1 VRENKRS
8 RFGIAFA
15 LARQLGKGPLS
26 FEGGERMGTFS
37 FPSYLGRSAQSLF
50 GSQKFSLKK
59 RVFLVFAALVCFIA
73 SGTLYLVIK
82 QNQTS
87 YRNAQVA
94 DASRRQTLLGSEL
107 LDALSEIDQRARLGE
122 ATTWEVRRFREL
134 MQNYTGEFK
143 DSHEAQ
149 EMLSRLDIRFQTYIH
164 ALSGADPIRGTD
176 QSRTLLRTYYQDV
189 ANTVNGL
196 IELNANSTFKTLH
209 EINLSQENASRTAL
223 YFLAM
228 FILLCVVAGCLIF
241 AVVTRPLN
249 SLVNFLDRVNVE
261 DDLPGELPQLDSHA
275 PETALVAKSFEQ
287 LLQRLRGYRA
297 LNVRRLLI
305 EKRRADIIAA
315 SITDGIFLLRG
326 DEILYVNPI
335 AQRMLECNRVGKS
348 SGPGGGPISNGGM
361 APVGMSLRSLA
372 EATSHAQ
379 GQVQIDS
386 QNSSQNSEDD
396 RSNRCARAILASITQ
411 TMPVEMEVE
420 ERDRK
425 SYYLIQAYPISY
437 DLIEQ
442 IEHSVKGPL
451 EQILDRF
458 QANTI
463 VVAQDVTLVRE
474 SQEAKGHFLATLSHE
489 IKTPVTSL
497 TMATRLLSKMIQEI
511 PNPTHRNLI
520 LTCVEDVDRLRRL
533 LDDLLTIS
541 RFDLMI
547 QKLEFQN
554 IDLVK
559 LLKNSVQ
566 SFQVQARQRDIALT
580 FAAQGKD
587 ENERFVKNLMI
598 PMDPSKIA
606 WAISNLLTNALRH
619 TPRGG
624 AVEARL
630 IHSSD
635 DWVEIRVKDS
645 GPGIELKRQSRIFDK
660 FSSFYDI
667 RVARSG
673 STGAGLSI
681 AREIVTAHG
690 GRIWVSSEPGQ
701 GAEFGFTLPIKRK
714 MSETLPKS
722 EASQSKPVAGS
733 LPSPGDSTQSN
744 ESHNLKSSA
753 VASEAVAV
761 DSVQEV
767 SMSLVKKGASS
778 GASACG

>member
-1 VRENKRS
+1 
-8 RFGIAFA
+8 
-15 LARQLGKGPLS
+15 
-26 FEGGERMGTFS
+26 MGTFS
-37 FPSYLGRSAQSLF
+37 FPSYLRRSAQGLF
-50 GSQKFSLKK
+50 GGQKFSLKR
-59 RVFLVFAALVCFIA
+59 RVVLVFVALVCFIA

-87 YRNAQVA
+87 LRNAEVA

-134 MQNYTGEFK
+134 LKNYSGEFK
-143 DSHEAQ
+143 DSIDAQ
-149 EMLSRLDIRFQTYIH
+149 EMLSRLDIRFQTYLH
-164 ALSGADPIRGTD
+164 ALSGADPIRGND

-223 YFLAM
+223 YFLAI
-228 FILLCVVAGCLIF
+228 FILLSVFAGYLVI

-261 DDLPGELPQLDSHA
+261 DDLPGELPQLESRA

-335 AQRMLECNRVGKS
+335 AQRMLESNRGRKS
-348 SGPGGGPISNGGM
+348 NGPHNGPGI

-372 EATSHAQ
+372 EAP
-379 GQVQIDS
+379 IDKES
-386 QNSSQNSEDD
+386 DAEGDD

-411 TMPVEMEVE
+411 TMPVEMEIE

-497 TMATRLLSKMIQEI
+497 TMATRLLSKMIHEI

-547 QKLEFQN
+547 QHLEFQN

-566 SFQVQARQRDIALT
+566 SFQVQARQRDISLT
-580 FAAQGKD
+580 FTAHGRSD
-587 ENERFVKNLMI
+587 GERIAKNLMI

-606 WAISNLLTNALRH
+606 WAVSNLLTNALRH

-635 DWVEIRVKDS
+635 EWVEIRVKDS

-714 MSETLPKS
+714 MSEALPKS
-722 EASQSKPVAGS
+722 EASQGKTVAGPMVSSGDGAQSAESQNLKPTAHAADSSGPVAVM
-733 LPSPGDSTQSN
+733 DQ
-744 ESHNLKSSA
+744 
-753 VASEAVAV
+753 
-761 DSVQEV
+761 VQEV

>member
-1 VRENKRS
+1 
-8 RFGIAFA
+8 
-15 LARQLGKGPLS
+15 
-26 FEGGERMGTFS
+26 MGTFS
-37 FPSYLGRSAQSLF
+37 LPSYLRRSAQNLF
-50 GSQKFSLKK
+50 GSQNFSLKR
-59 RVFLVFAALVCFIA
+59 RVFLVFATLVCFIA

-87 YRNAQVA
+87 VRNAQVA

-122 ATTWEVRRFREL
+122 ATTWEVRRFRDL

-143 DSHEAQ
+143 ESREAQ

-164 ALSGADPIRGTD
+164 ALAGADPVRGTD
-176 QSRTLLRTYYQDV
+176 QSRALLRTYYQDV

-223 YFLAM
+223 YFLAI

-261 DDLPGELPQLDSHA
+261 DDLPGELPQLETQA

-335 AQRMLECNRVGKS
+335 AQRMLECNRGGKGVGPQ
-348 SGPGGGPISNGGM
+348 SGPGM

-372 EATSHAQ
+372 EAPSQKNYKNGT
-379 GQVQIDS
+379 DS
-386 QNSSQNSEDD
+386 ADALSQSDTDDD
-396 RSNRCARAILASITQ
+396 RSNRCARAILSSITQ

-566 SFQVQARQRDIALT
+566 SFQVQARQRDIALS

-587 ENERFVKNLMI
+587 ESERIVKNLMI

-645 GPGIELKRQSRIFDK
+645 GPGIELKRQSKIFDK

-714 MSETLPKS
+714 MSESLPKS
-722 EASQSKPVAGS
+722 EASRAKPIADS
-733 LPSPGDSTQSN
+733 LPLAGDGTQSS
-744 ESHNLKSSA
+744 ESLNSGSPA
-753 VASEAVAV
+753 VAPESVAV

>member
-1 VRENKRS
+1 MVTFSLPSIIRRP
-8 RFGIAFA
+8 
-15 LARQLGKGPLS
+15 ARQFKGGLS
-26 FEGGERMGTFS
+26 I
-37 FPSYLGRSAQSLF
+37 
-50 GSQKFSLKK
+50 SLKK
-59 RVFLVFAALVCFIA
+59 RVIFVFAALICFIA
-73 SGTLYLVIK
+73 VGTTYLVIK
-82 QNQTS
+82 QGQS
-87 YRNAQVA
+87 SARNAQVA
-94 DASRRQTLLGSEL
+94 DASRRQMLLGSEI

-134 MQNYTGEFK
+134 MQNYSGEFK
-143 DSHEAQ
+143 DSRDA
-149 EMLSRLDIRFQTYIH
+149 LDLLTRLDVRFQTYVH
-164 ALSGADPIRGTD
+164 ALSGADPLHGNDR
-176 QSRTLLRTYYQDV
+176 SRSLLRTYYQDV

-209 EINLSQENASRTAL
+209 EINLSQEKTSTTAL
-223 YFLAM
+223 YFLAG
-228 FILLCVVAGCLIF
+228 FILLCIFAGYLVL

-261 DDLPGELPQLDSHA
+261 DDLPGELPQLESQA

-335 AQRMLECNRVGKS
+335 AQRMLESNRGSRANWPS
-348 SGPGGGPISNGGM
+348 SGSGM
-361 APVGMSLRSLA
+361 APVGLSLRALA
-372 EATSHAQ
+372 ETAPKKSAS
-379 GQVQIDS
+379 GAA
-386 QNSSQNSEDD
+386 SSTDAHDD

-411 TMPVEMEVE
+411 TMPVEMEIE

-497 TMATRLLSKMIQEI
+497 TMATRLLSKMINEI
-511 PNPTHRNLI
+511 PNPSHRNLI

-547 QKLEFQN
+547 QQLEFQN

-580 FAAQGKD
+580 FMAQGR
-587 ENERFVKNLMI
+587 NEGERISKNLMI
-598 PMDPSKIA
+598 SMDPSKIA
-606 WAISNLLTNALRH
+606 WAVSNLLTNALRH

-624 AVEARL
+624 TVEARL
-630 IHSSD
+630 IHTSD
-635 DWVEIRVKDS
+635 DWVEVRVKDS

-701 GAEFGFTLPIKRK
+701 GAEFGFTLPLKRK
-714 MSETLPKS
+714 LSEPSPKVEANANQANAGEEKTGHS
-722 EASQSKPVAGS
+722 DTPGKVTAQALATEASPAG
-733 LPSPGDSTQSN
+733 QN
-744 ESHNLKSSA
+744 
-753 VASEAVAV
+753 
-761 DSVQEV
+761 QEV
-767 SMSLVKKGASS
+767 SMSQVKKGASS

>member
-1 VRENKRS
+1 MV
-8 RFGIAFA
+8 
-15 LARQLGKGPLS
+15 
-26 FEGGERMGTFS
+26 TFS
-37 FPSYLGRSAQSLF
+37 LPSILRRSAQGIAS
-50 GSQKFSLKK
+50 GRSFSLKK
-59 RVFLVFAALVCFIA
+59 RVIVVFAAFTCFIA
-73 SGTLYLVIK
+73 TGTIYLVIK
-82 QNQTS
+82 QGQASALNS
-87 YRNAQVA
+87 KVA
-94 DASRRQTLLGSEL
+94 DASRRQMLLGSEI

-122 ATTWEVRRFREL
+122 ATTWEVHRFHEL
-134 MQNYTGEFK
+134 MQNYRGEFK
-143 DSHEAQ
+143 DSPDAQ
-149 EMLSRLDIRFQTYIH
+149 ELFTRLDVRFQTYVH
-164 ALSGADPIRGTD
+164 ALAGADPYRSND
-176 QSRTLLRTYYQDV
+176 RTRSLIRTYYQEV

-196 IELNANSTFKTLH
+196 IELNANSTFKKLH
-209 EINLSQENASRTAL
+209 EINLSQETTGTTAL
-223 YFLAM
+223 YFLAG
-228 FILLCVVAGCLIF
+228 FILLSVFAGYLVLV
-241 AVVTRPLN
+241 VVTRPLN
-249 SLVNFLDRVNVE
+249 SLVQFLDRVNVE
-261 DDLPGELPQLDSHA
+261 DDLPDVLPQLESQA

-335 AQRMLECNRVGKS
+335 AQRMLENNRGDRIVGPT
-348 SGPGGGPISNGGM
+348 SGPGM
-361 APVGMSLRSLA
+361 APVGMSLSALA
-372 EATSHAQ
+372 EAAPKRDELKKQ
-379 GQVQIDS
+379 KP
-386 QNSSQNSEDD
+386 EDD

-411 TMPVEMEVE
+411 TMPVEMEIE
-420 ERDRK
+420 DRDRK

-442 IEHSVKGPL
+442 VEHSVKGPL
-451 EQILDRF
+451 EQVLDRF

-497 TMATRLLSKMIQEI
+497 TMATRLLSKMLHEI
-511 PNPTHRNLI
+511 PNPSHRNLV
-520 LTCVEDVDRLRRL
+520 LTCVEDVDRLRGL

-547 QKLEFQN
+547 QQLEFQN
-554 IDLVK
+554 IDLIK

-580 FAAQGKD
+580 FKALGK
-587 ENERFVKNLMI
+587 NEGDRVPKSLMVS
-598 PMDPSKIA
+598 MDPSKIA
-606 WAISNLLTNALRH
+606 WGISNLLTNALRH

-624 AVEARL
+624 TVEARL
-630 IHSSD
+630 IHTSD
-635 DWVEIRVKDS
+635 EWVEVRVKDS
-645 GPGIELKRQSRIFDK
+645 GPGIEFKRQSRIFDK

-681 AREIVTAHG
+681 AREIVTTHG

-701 GAEFGFTLPIKRK
+701 GAEFGFTLPLKRK
-714 MSETLPKS
+714 LSEPAPAKS
-722 EASQSKPVAGS
+722 VANQVKPDAGNERGMRADFPVELTAEALVLEASAEG
-733 LPSPGDSTQSN
+733 PSQGVST
-744 ESHNLKSSA
+744 
-753 VASEAVAV
+753 
-761 DSVQEV
+761 
-767 SMSLVKKGASS
+767 SLVKKGASS

>member
-1 VRENKRS
+1 
-8 RFGIAFA
+8 
-15 LARQLGKGPLS
+15 
-26 FEGGERMGTFS
+26 MGTFS
-37 FPSYLGRSAQSLF
+37 FPSSLRRSAQNLF
-50 GSQKFSLKK
+50 GSQSFSLKR
-59 RVFLVFAALVCFIA
+59 RVFLVFAALVCLIA

-87 YRNAQVA
+87 IRNAQVA

-107 LDALSEIDQRARLGE
+107 LDGLSEIDQRARLGE

-134 MQNYTGEFK
+134 MQNYAGEFK

-149 EMLSRLDIRFQTYIH
+149 DMLSRLDIRFQTYIH

-176 QSRTLLRTYYQDV
+176 QSRALLRTYYQDV

-223 YFLAM
+223 YFLAI
-228 FILLCVVAGCLIF
+228 FILLCVVAGWLIF

-261 DDLPGELPQLDSHA
+261 DDLPGELPQLESQA

-335 AQRMLECNRVGKS
+335 AQRMLESNRGGKNVGPQ
-348 SGPGGGPISNGGM
+348 SGAISNVGM

-372 EATSHAQ
+372 EAPSH
-379 GQVQIDS
+379 VQS
-386 QNSSQNSEDD
+386 QSESGLSDPEDD

-566 SFQVQARQRDIALT
+566 SFQVQARQRDITLT

-587 ENERFVKNLMI
+587 ENERIVKNLMI
-598 PMDPSKIA
+598 SMDPSKVA

-635 DWVEIRVKDS
+635 EWVEVRVKDS
-645 GPGIELKRQSRIFDK
+645 GPGIELKRQSKIFDK

-714 MSETLPKS
+714 MSESLPKS
-722 EASQSKPVAGS
+722 EASQSQS
-733 LPSPGDSTQSN
+733 PSKSN
-744 ESHNLKSSA
+744 ESLGLKSPA
-753 VASEAVAV
+753 EAPEPVAV

>member
-1 VRENKRS
+1 
-8 RFGIAFA
+8 
-15 LARQLGKGPLS
+15 
-26 FEGGERMGTFS
+26 MGTFS
-37 FPSYLGRSAQSLF
+37 FPSTLRRLEQSIAGGRN
-50 GSQKFSLKK
+50 FSIKK
-59 RVFLVFAALVCFIA
+59 RVIVVFAALICFIA
-73 SGTLYLVIK
+73 SGTIYLVIK
-82 QNQTS
+82 QGQAS
-87 YRNAQVA
+87 IQNAQVA
-94 DASRRQTLLGSEL
+94 DASRRQMLLGSEV
-107 LDALSEIDQRARLGE
+107 LDALSAIDQRARLGE
-122 ATTWEVRRFREL
+122 ATTWEVHRFQEL
-134 MQNYTGEFK
+134 MEAYSSELR
-143 DSHEAQ
+143 DSHDAQ
-149 EMLSRLDIRFQTYIH
+149 ELLSRLDVRFQTYVH
-164 ALSGADPIRGTD
+164 ALSGADPIRGD
-176 QSRTLLRTYYQDV
+176 DLSRSLLRTYYQDV

-196 IELNANSTFKTLH
+196 IEFNANSTFKTLH
-209 EINLSQENASRTAL
+209 EINLSQESTSATAL
-223 YFLAM
+223 YFLAG
-228 FILLCVVAGCLIF
+228 FIFLCIFAGYLVL
-241 AVVTRPLN
+241 AVVTRPLT

-261 DDLPGELPQLDSHA
+261 DDLPGELPQLESQA

-287 LLQRLRGYRA
+287 LIQRLRGYRA

-326 DEILYVNPI
+326 DEILYVNPV
-335 AQRMLECNRVGKS
+335 AQRMLENNRGS
-348 SGPGGGPISNGGM
+348 RIAGPSGGPGM
-361 APVGMSLRSLA
+361 APVGISLRALA
-372 EATSHAQ
+372 AAVPAK
-379 GQVQIDS
+379 G
-386 QNSSQNSEDD
+386 SSDDD
-396 RSNRCARAILASITQ
+396 RSNRCARAILSSITQ
-411 TMPVEMEVE
+411 TMPVEMEIE

-511 PNPTHRNLI
+511 PNPSHRNLI

-547 QKLEFQN
+547 QHLEFQR

-559 LLKNSVQ
+559 LLKNSIQ
-566 SFQVQARQRDIALT
+566 SFQVQARQRDISLT
-580 FAAQGKD
+580 FIALGRK
-587 ENERFVKNLMI
+587 EGERFAKNLMVS
-598 PMDPSKIA
+598 MDPSKIA
-606 WAISNLLTNALRH
+606 WAVSNLLTNALRH

-624 AVEARL
+624 SVEACL
-630 IHSSD
+630 IHAND
-635 DWVEIRVKDS
+635 DWVEVRVKDS
-645 GPGIELKRQSRIFDK
+645 GPGIELKRQGRIFDK

-701 GAEFGFTLPIKRK
+701 GAEFGFTLPLKRK
-714 MSETLPKS
+714 PIHESSVKN
-722 EASQSKPVAGS
+722 EASQNQERAVQKHEEERGVRSNHPV
-733 LPSPGDSTQSN
+733 
-744 ESHNLKSSA
+744 E
-753 VASEAVAV
+753 EAVAASAV
-761 DSVQEV
+761 IQDQGV
-767 SMSLVKKGASS
+767 STSIVKKGASS